1 LERSVST
8 VEPNEPADESFVDAL
23 GGLFD
28 PRSQRNGH
36 GDDADYDPFEEF
48 NRSAGIG
55 VVENPYPMF
64 ALVRADYPIKR
75 EDFGEMMVPEDADVD
90 LLSLDLGEEVAV
102 FTAYGFDAVQQVL
115 KDGETFSSAGYA
127 DIMGP
132 VFGHSILEMDEPEHH
147 TYRGLVQQAFS
158 RKAMETWERDLV
170 RGVVDESLD
179 EIVDDKRG
187 DLVRSLT
194 FPFPVL
200 VIARMLGL
208 PREDL
213 PTFHRQAVE
222 MISAGFEFD
231 RAIGASNALFDY
243 FSAIIAER
251 RKHPFDDVISVLVQ
265 AELDGER
272 LDDAQICSFL
282 RLLLPAGAETTY
294 RSSSNLLYG
303 LLTNPDQLDALRA
316 DRTLLTQAIE
326 EGLRWEPPLLGIMRT
341 ATCDTEIEGMKIPAG
356 SVVAVNLGSANHDE
370 RYWDNAEDFDIFRT
384 PRQHIA
390 FAWGPHMCL
399 GLHLAR
405 METRVALT
413 QVLDRLPNVR
423 LDPDAEAPFIT
434 GAVFRAPNALP
445 VVWD

>member
-1 LERSVST
+1 MGAHSST
-8 VEPNEPADESFVDAL
+8 VADVAVSFERLPMTTIDEN
-23 GGLFD
+23 D
-28 PRSQRNGH
+28 ET
-36 GDDADYDPFEEF
+36 YDPFEAF

-55 VVENPYPMF
+55 IVENPYPMF
-64 ALVRADYPIKR
+64 ALVRPDHPIKR
-75 EDFGEMMVPEDADVD
+75 EDFSEALAADGAELELLSYDVD
-90 LLSLDLGEEVAV
+90 QSISV

-115 KDGETFSSAGYA
+115 KDGEAFSSAGYT

-158 RKAMETWERDLV
+158 RKAMETWERELV
-170 RGVVDESLD
+170 RGVVDEMLD
-179 EIVDDKRG
+179 EIVDAKRG

-213 PTFHRQAVE
+213 PAFHRQAVE

-231 RAIGASNALFDY
+231 RAISASNALFDY

-251 RKHPFDDVISVLVQ
+251 RKHPSDDVISVLAQ

-294 RSSSNLLYG
+294 RSSSNLLFG
-303 LLTNPDQLDALRA
+303 LLANPDQLAALVA
-316 DRTLLTQAIE
+316 DRSLMNQAIE

-341 ATCDTEIEGMKIPAG
+341 ATRETVVEGMTVPAG
-356 SVVAVNLGSANHDE
+356 SIVSVNIGSANHDE
-370 RYWDNAEDFDIFRT
+370 RYWDNAEEFDIFR
-384 PRQHIA
+384 PQRQHLA

-405 METRVALT
+405 METRVALNR
-413 QVLDRLPNVR
+413 VLDRLPNLR

-434 GAVFRAPNALP
+434 GAIFRAPNALP

>member
-1 LERSVST
+1 M
-8 VEPNEPADESFVDAL
+8 
-23 GGLFD
+23 FD
-28 PRSQRNGH
+28 SRKQRNEH
-36 GDDADYDPFEEF
+36 VAQDDYDPFEEF

-64 ALVRADYPIKR
+64 ALVRAEHTIKR
-75 EDFGEMMVPEDADVD
+75 EDFGEAMMPEAGLPEGEELE
-90 LLSLDLGEEVAV
+90 LLGSLDLEAEVAV

-115 KDGETFSSAGYA
+115 KDGDTFSSAGYA

-158 RKAMETWERDLV
+158 RKAMETWERELV
-170 RGVVDESLD
+170 RGVVDEMLD
-179 EIVDDKRG
+179 EIIDAKRG

-213 PTFHRQAVE
+213 PAFHRQAVE

-231 RAIGASNALFDY
+231 RAIAASTALYEY
-243 FSAIIAER
+243 FCAIIADR
-251 RKHPFDDVISVLVQ
+251 RTNPSDDVISVLVQ
-265 AELDGER
+265 AELDGQR

-294 RSSSNLLYG
+294 RSSSNLLFG
-303 LLTNPDQLDALRA
+303 LLSNPDQLEALRA
-316 DRTLLTQAIE
+316 DRGLMAQAIE

-341 ATCDTEIEGMKIPAG
+341 ATRDTEVDGMAVPAG
-356 SVVAVNLGSANHDE
+356 SVVAVNIGSANHDE
-370 RYWDNAEDFDIFRT
+370 RYWDNAEEFDMFRP
-384 PRQHIA
+384 PRQHLA

-413 QVLDRLPNVR
+413 QILDRLPNLR
-423 LDPDAEAPFIT
+423 FDPDAEAPFIT
-434 GAVFRAPNALP
+434 GAVFRAPNTLP